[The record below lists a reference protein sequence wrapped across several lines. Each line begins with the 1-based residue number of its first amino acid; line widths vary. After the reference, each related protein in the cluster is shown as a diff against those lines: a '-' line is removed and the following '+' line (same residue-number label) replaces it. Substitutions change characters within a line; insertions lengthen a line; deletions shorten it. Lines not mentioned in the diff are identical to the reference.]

1 MSALLDVIIPVF
13 LIIGFGYCA
22 VWTKLF
28 SEETIDGLMKFTQN
42 FAIPVLLFDAI
53 AKVDLFNVFDLSL
66 FLSFYLGA
74 TAGFLIGF
82 LGSRYLF
89 GRPIEDSVAIGFC
102 CLFSNTV
109 MLGLPITERAYG
121 TDALQYNFAIVSIHA
136 PFCYFLGIT
145 VMELVKSSEKSIKK
159 NIFVIL
165 KAMFSN
171 ALVVGIVLGFIV
183 NILGLSIA
191 DTIQASIDMITA
203 VALPAALFGMGGILY
218 QYRPEGDAGP
228 ILMVCAVSL
237 IIHPLIVWLTGSKFN
252 LNDAQMRSA
261 VITAAMAPGIN
272 TYVFANM
279 YGRARRVAST
289 GVLLSTTLS
298 IGTVWCWLNILSK
311 IT

>member
-159 NIFVIL
+159 NVFVIL

-183 NILGLSIA
+183 NILSLSIGE
-191 DTIQASIDMITA
+191 TIQASIDMITA

-228 ILMVCAVSL
+228 ILMVCSVSL

-298 IGTVWCWLNILSK
+298 IGTVWCWLNILS
-311 IT
+311 